1 MSDVLTASNISKNF
15 CSGKV
20 VVEALKPST
29 LRITEGTI
37 NVIIGR
43 SGSGKSTLLKVL
55 GGLMK
60 PSEGQVFIDGNS
72 IYSLSEKKLANLRS
86 MRVGF
91 VFQEFNLID
100 ELSVINN
107 IRLPLDINSMPYDFA
122 AENEIFD
129 MLDLKHRLNFFP
141 DQLSG
146 GERQRTAIAR
156 ALLMKPSL
164 VLADEPTGNLDLD
177 SAKKVMEFVEISN
190 RQMKQTFVIVTHDVE
205 WLKIANNVLTMSD
218 GHLSSDE
225 CKCAI

>member
-1 MSDVLTASNISKNF
+1 MSDVLTASNISKTF
-15 CSGKV
+15 YSGKV

-29 LRITEGTI
+29 LRIIDGTI

-60 PSEGQVFIDGNS
+60 PSEGQVFIEGNS
-72 IYSLSEKKLANLRS
+72 IYSLSEKKLASLRS

-91 VFQEFNLID
+91 VFQEFNLIN

-107 IRLPLDINSMPYDFA
+107 IRLPFDINSIPYDSA
-122 AENEIFD
+122 AEDEIFS
-129 MLDLKHRLNFFP
+129 MLNLKHRLKFFP

-156 ALLMKPSL
+156 ALLMKPRII
-164 VLADEPTGNLDLD
+164 LADEPTGNLDLD
-177 SAKKVMEFVEISN
+177 SAKNVMDFVETSN

-205 WLKIANNVLTMSD
+205 WLKIANNVFTMSD
-218 GHLSSDE
+218 GYLSSD
-225 CKCAI
+225 K